1 MGGEGSMMAANQSL
15 KTNRSMMS
23 SRERVRVSLV
33 SNTDEKWVDPKQP
46 TAAQIVAIRI
56 RKRKEQKVEQRKT
69 LVLTIISLIITLGL
83 LVSFIGY
90 VLR

>member
-1 MGGEGSMMAANQSL
+1 MMAANQSL
-15 KTNRSMMS
+15 KTNRSMLS
-23 SRERVRVSLV
+23 NRERVKVSLV
-33 SNTDEKWVDPKQP
+33 SGTDEKWVDPKQP

-90 VLR
+90 VLG

>member
-1 MGGEGSMMAANQSL
+1 
-15 KTNRSMMS
+15 
-23 SRERVRVSLV
+23 
-33 SNTDEKWVDPKQP
+33 
-46 TAAQIVAIRI
+46 AAQIVAIRI